1 MIKYILEC
9 DNSHEFESWFAD
21 SNEYDKLKKKNL
33 IECIFCQS
41 QNINKSIMSPGVLSR
56 NTNKNKDF
64 LNKNTLIQVK
74 KDLLKIKKFVEKNF
88 DFVGDKFT
96 QEVRNIYYS
105 KSKKR
110 NIYGFVTP
118 EDKKELNEEGI
129 ELTSIP
135 WVKED
140 N

>member
-1 MIKYILEC
+1 
-9 DNSHEFESWFAD
+9 
-21 SNEYDKLKKKNL
+21 
-33 IECIFCQS
+33 
-41 QNINKSIMSPGVLSR
+41 MSPGVLSR